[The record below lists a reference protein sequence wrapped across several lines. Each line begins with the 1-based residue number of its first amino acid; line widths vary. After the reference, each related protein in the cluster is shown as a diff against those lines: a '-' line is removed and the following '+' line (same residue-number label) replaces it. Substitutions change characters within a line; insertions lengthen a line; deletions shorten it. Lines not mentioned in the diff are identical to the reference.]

1 MRIDVN
7 NQIFPIRL
15 VLATRKVWEE
25 RFIASP
31 QPQNDGAFLE
41 SYIKSTFPENFGNVP
56 FFFSEL
62 SANILSGG
70 GTEEQQA
77 VFLAGQLAAA
87 GEPKGNFM
95 GSCVFQWLNQTAR
108 KTGAAEPFFGI
119 HKYAGTS
126 KDSTITDIPAGY
138 EPGGTYRIDDLVEK
152 PSYNSVR
159 DAWN

>member
-70 GTEEQQA
+70 GTEAGQA
-77 VFLAGQLAAA
+77 VWVAGQLETA
-87 GEPKGNFM
+87 GEPNNNFM
-95 GSCVFQWLNQTAR
+95 GSCVFQWMNQSSR
-108 KTGAAEPFFGI
+108 KLPPEDEFGI
-119 HKYAGTS
+119 HRFGAAPTNFGT
-126 KDSTITDIPAGY
+126 IPAGY
-138 EPGGTYRIDDLVEK
+138 TPGGGHKYPIDPSVEK

-159 DAWN
+159 NAWN